1 MKLILGGA
9 QFGLSYG
16 ATNAT
21 GAKAGAAVLE
31 IAAAGGIDLIDAAAA
46 YGDAEAALGAL
57 GAASRFGL
65 ITKTLPFRAA
75 GSAGAVI
82 ARLEQSFA
90 LLGAQHLAA
99 VLVHHAGDLAG
110 PEGVA
115 LWAHLTGLK
124 AQGRVGAIG
133 FSAYL
138 DDDTVGLARRFAPDI
153 VQLPASLLDQRPAA
167 TGVLA
172 ALADLGVAVHA
183 RSIFLQGRLLADA
196 PGPGADAIG
205 DVRRRL
211 AAAGV
216 SPMSA
221 ALGWIAAQPAIDAA
235 VVGVTTA
242 DELDAILQAAPVRG
256 LDWPAFAI
264 GDEAALDPRM
274 W

>member
-9 QFGLSYG
+9 QFGLAYG
-16 ATNAT
+16 ATNA
-21 GAKAGAAVLE
+21 GGVKAGAAVLE
-31 IAAAGGIDLIDAAAA
+31 VAAAGGIGLIDAAAA

-65 ITKTLPFRAA
+65 ITKTLPLKAA
-75 GSAGAVI
+75 GSAGAVF

-90 LLGAQHLAA
+90 FLATPRLAA

-110 PEGVA
+110 PAGAA
-115 LWAHLTGLK
+115 LWSHLAALR
-124 AQGRVGAIG
+124 AEGRIGAIG

-138 DDDTVGLARRFAPDI
+138 DDDPVALARQCAPDI
-153 VQLPASLLDQRPAA
+153 VQLPASLLDQRPA
-167 TGVLA
+167 TSGVLT

-196 PGPGADAIG
+196 PGPGAEAIT

-211 AAAGV
+211 TGASV

-221 ALGWIAAQPAIDAA
+221 ALGWIADQPGIDAA
-235 VVGVTTA
+235 VVGVTSA
-242 DELDAILQAAPVRG
+242 DEIAAILQAAPARG
-256 LDWPAFAI
+256 LDWPTFAI
-264 GDEAALDPRM
+264 SDSAALDPRL